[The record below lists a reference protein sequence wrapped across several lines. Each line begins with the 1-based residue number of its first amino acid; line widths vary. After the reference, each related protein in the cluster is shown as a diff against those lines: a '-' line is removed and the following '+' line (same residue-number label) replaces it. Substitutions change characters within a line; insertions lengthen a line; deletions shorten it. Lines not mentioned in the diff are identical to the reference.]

1 VQSGDYNNYIFSSDH
16 ERQLCNSEL
25 VSTRRLK
32 MGFQQKVSGVD
43 AEDQSGV
50 HSGDKQPVKTR
61 ARDQLEEGEQVMTS
75 W

>member
-1 VQSGDYNNYIFSSDH
+1 
-16 ERQLCNSEL
+16 
-25 VSTRRLK
+25 

-61 ARDQLEEGEQVMTS
+61 ARDQLEGEQVMTS